1 MKTKNFELS
10 PEIPKKKKTLSPE
23 AKAKRRQFKAKFN
36 IDKERLNEKDI
47 ISIITEIES
56 EINESIDP
64 ENFSKKLMSKLDINN
79 NGYVK
84 TNDLIEEIVNRNE
97 ALIQDEFYE
106 FFKTINE
113 ILKSKSEDIIKKLR
127 RLQSR
132 NWIVNEK
139 KNFIPLIQ
147 NIINTI
153 AEKNIYE
160 LENQTID
167 ITENEGKKFLLKY
180 SKLEDSNRKEKDFI
194 SMRSSSKK
202 YSSSHLNYVPKA
214 SNKKRRSTNLT
225 NLISPSIVASMYD
238 QMNKIDKCD
247 FNIFEVD
254 QILGKKTSIYIAIE
268 ILNKFP
274 FVENNDVPSDI
285 LKNFTSQIVEHYDRV
300 NAIYHNDLHAGDVM
314 QTSYTIFIQGDLKK
328 KMKLKDLDIF
338 ALLVGALCH
347 DYKHPGTN
355 NLFQINTKSKYA
367 LRYNDTSVLEMYHL
381 AQTFKELQHEDYN
394 IFKNFSPEEYRIC
407 RRRMIDGILATDMAN
422 HAKVLS
428 TMKTYTESY
437 NIVKGENFEKI
448 FQENDKN
455 KSLVKL
461 FDKQQDML
469 NMIIHTADISNPGK
483 PDKISGEW
491 TKRVYGEF
499 FIQGD
504 MEKELNLPIST
515 FCDRNTTNVNKA
527 MIGFISFVVGPTI
540 DTLTN
545 LVPEVYDYTE
555 YCRGNLKKHKIGA
568 KNDDRKVEAE
578 KKKKEIMEKKKK
590 NKEENSKKE

>member
-1 MKTKNFELS
+1 MSYLQKNQ
-10 PEIPKKKKTLSPE
+10 KKKKTLSPE

-106 FFKTINE
+106 FFKIINE

-139 KNFIPLIQ
+139 KNFIPLIE

-202 YSSSHLNYVPKA
+202 YSNSHLNYVPKA

-247 FNIFEVD
+247 FNIFEID

-300 NAIYHNDLHAGDVM
+300 KAIYHNDLHAGDVM

-381 AQTFKELQHEDYN
+381 AQSFKILQKDEYN
-394 IFKNFSPEEYRIC
+394 IFINFSPEEYRIC

-422 HAKVLS
+422 HQKILS
-428 TMKTYTESY
+428 AVKNKIESF
-437 NIVKGENFEKI
+437 NIKKGKNIEKI
-448 FQENDKN
+448 FEETNMIKLYEN
-455 KSLVKL
+455 
-461 FDKQQDML
+461 QQCLL
-469 NMIIHTADISNPGK
+469 NMIIHTSDISNPGK

-491 TKRVYGEF
+491 TKRVYDEF
-499 FIQGD
+499 FVQGD
-504 MEKELNLPIST
+504 MERKLGLEISN
-515 FCDRNTTNVNKA
+515 FCDRNNTNVNKA
-527 MIGFISFVVGPTI
+527 MIGFISFVVGPTL

-545 LVPEVYDYTE
+545 LIPEVSDYSD
-555 YCRGNLKKHKIGA
+555 YCKSNLRKHKIAA
-568 KNDDRKVEAE
+568 KKDDYAKFVKDRKKKR
-578 KKKKEIMEKKKK
+578 KKK
-590 NKEENSKKE
+590 

>member
-194 SMRSSSKK
+194 SMRTSIKK
-202 YSSSHLNYVPKA
+202 YTNKSSFSQIKHN
-214 SNKKRRSTNLT
+214 NKKRRSTNLSS
-225 NLISPSIVASMYD
+225 LISPSILGSLYD
-238 QMNKIDKCD
+238 QMRKLDKCD
-247 FNIFEVD
+247 FNIFELD
-254 QILGKKTSIYIAIE
+254 KILGKKTVIYIASE
-268 ILNKFP
+268 ILEQFI
-274 FVENNDVPSDI
+274 FVENDNIPKDI
-285 LKNFTSQIVEHYDRV
+285 LRNFLTQIVSNYDRI

-314 QTSYTIFIQGDLKK
+314 QTCYTIFTQGKLKD
-328 KMKLKDLDIF
+328 KMKLTDLDIF
-338 ALLVGALCH
+338 AMLIGALCH

-355 NLFQINTKSKYA
+355 NLFHINTQSKYA
-367 LRYNDTSVLEMYHL
+367 LRYNDTSVLEMYHI
-381 AQTFKELQHEDYN
+381 AQTFKELQHDDFNIFEVDQLLEKKTVIYIAN
-394 IFKNFSPEEYRIC
+394 EILSRFSFVENGNIPSDIFKNFI
-407 RRRMIDGILATDMAN
+407 TQ
-422 HAKVLS
+422 
-428 TMKTYTESY
+428 
-437 NIVKGENFEKI
+437 IVE
-448 FQENDKN
+448 
-455 KSLVKL
+455 
-461 FDKQQDML
+461 
-469 NMIIHTADISNPGK
+469 H
-483 PDKISGEW
+483 
-491 TKRVYGEF
+491 Y
-499 FIQGD
+499 
-504 MEKELNLPIST
+504 
-515 FCDRNTTNVNKA
+515 
-527 MIGFISFVVGPTI
+527 
-540 DTLTN
+540 
-545 LVPEVYDYTE
+545 
-555 YCRGNLKKHKIGA
+555 
-568 KNDDRKVEAE
+568 DRKNAIYHNDLHAGDV
-578 KKKKEIMEKKKK
+578 MQT
-590 NKEENSKKE
+590 